1 MEIMIAAL
9 VLGALGL
16 IFGLV
21 LTGTSKVFAV
31 PSDPKR
37 DAVREA
43 LPGANCGGC
52 GFPGCDGCADAIASG
67 KAPAD
72 ACPVSSP
79 EARAKIAAIM
89 GVEVADA
96 SNRKVARVL
105 CQGDCATA
113 KQKFD
118 YKGIAAVSYTHLRA
132 HET

>member
-52 GFPGCDGCADAIASG
+52 G
-67 KAPAD
+67 
-72 ACPVSSP
+72 
-79 EARAKIAAIM
+79 
-89 GVEVADA
+89 
-96 SNRKVARVL
+96 
-105 CQGDCATA
+105 
-113 KQKFD
+113 
-118 YKGIAAVSYTHLRA
+118 
-132 HET
+132 

>member
-52 GFPGCDGCADAIASG
+52 GYPGCDGCADAIASG

-79 EARAKIAAIM
+79 EAREKIAAIIQAYF
-89 GVEVADA
+89 AD
-96 SNRKVARVL
+96 
-105 CQGDCATA
+105 QTA
-113 KQKFD
+113 KNGD
-118 YKGIAAVSYTHLRA
+118 
-132 HET
+132 

>member
-52 GFPGCDGCADAIASG
+52 GFPGLSLIH
-67 KAPAD
+67 
-72 ACPVSSP
+72 
-79 EARAKIAAIM
+79 I
-89 GVEVADA
+89 
-96 SNRKVARVL
+96 
-105 CQGDCATA
+105 
-113 KQKFD
+113 
-118 YKGIAAVSYTHLRA
+118 
-132 HET
+132 